1 MAGAGPRV
9 LEVEQVADDRR
20 SPAVLGMHAAHP
32 ARLYDYY
39 LGGRDS
45 FEADRRVA
53 EEALAV
59 APELRAIAAENR
71 AFLRRAVR
79 HLVDAGIRQFLDI
92 GTGLPT
98 RRNVHE
104 MAQEI
109 APETRVVYVDND
121 PVVIVHARALLT
133 AHRQVPGEEAGGPGP
148 TAVVEAD
155 VREPERI
162 LADPD
167 VRGIIDFGRPLAILI
182 TSVLQFVPDPEP
194 ATVVAPF
201 RDAMAPGGH
210 LVLSHPTQD
219 LRAVQAA
226 RVTGAYKRVG
236 IPTVTRPKAEI
247 ERAFEGFGLLDPGI
261 VQLPLWRPDGPV
273 TPDLDRI
280 WMYGAVGRK
289 L

>member
-1 MAGAGPRV
+1 M
-9 LEVEQVADDRR
+9 ADDRR
-20 SPAVLGMHAAHP
+20 SPAVLGMHTAHP

-59 APELRAIAAENR
+59 APELRAMAAENR

-133 AHRQVPGEEAGGPGP
+133 AHGRVSGEEAGGPGP

-167 VRGIIDFGRPLAILI
+167 VRGVIDFDRPLAILI

-201 RDAMAPGGH
+201 RDAMVPGGH